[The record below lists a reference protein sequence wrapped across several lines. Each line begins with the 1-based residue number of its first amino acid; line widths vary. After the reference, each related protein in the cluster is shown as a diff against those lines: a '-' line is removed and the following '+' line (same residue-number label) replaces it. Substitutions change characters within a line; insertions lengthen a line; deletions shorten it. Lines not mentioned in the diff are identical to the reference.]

1 MANEGKKRKFIRSL
15 TFNLLVMILILFGFG
30 LFYNF
35 VIAEDDVVS
44 EQEQQEEQQ
53 RNAVLDTVDVVGD
66 YLWPNR
72 KSRKRDLTTNE
83 ENVKS
88 NSETKQNNEETII
101 NTQRKAEK
109 ENQEN
114 VTPSAPLPVPANDP
128 TQTVPTKTV
137 SKPATTPTI
146 EKVSSPKVEKIEQ

>member
-1 MANEGKKRKFIRSL
+1 MANEGKKRKFISSL
-15 TFNLLVMILILFGFG
+15 TFKLLVMILILFGFG

-35 VIAEDDVVS
+35 VIAEDDIVS

-88 NSETKQNNEETII
+88 NSETKKNNEETII

-114 VTPSAPLPVPANDP
+114 VM
-128 TQTVPTKTV
+128 
-137 SKPATTPTI
+137 I
-146 EKVSSPKVEKIEQ
+146 Y

>member
-1 MANEGKKRKFIRSL
+1 MANEGKKRKFISSL
-15 TFNLLVMILILFGFG
+15 TFKLLVMILILFGFG

-88 NSETKQNNEETII
+88 NSETKKNNEETII

-114 VTPSAPLPVPANDP
+114 VTANDP

>member
-1 MANEGKKRKFIRSL
+1 
-15 TFNLLVMILILFGFG
+15 MILILFGFG

-88 NSETKQNNEETII
+88 NSETKKNNEETII

-114 VTPSAPLPVPANDP
+114 NNKYN
-128 TQTVPTKTV
+128 KTDNHV
-137 SKPATTPTI
+137 EI
-146 EKVSSPKVEKIEQ
+146 EKIKPITNNEEGS

>member
-1 MANEGKKRKFIRSL
+1 MANEGKKRKFISSL
-15 TFNLLVMILILFGFG
+15 TFKLLVMILILFGFG

-88 NSETKQNNEETII
+88 NSETKKNNEETHNGKQKKRIKKML
-101 NTQRKAEK
+101 RLL
-109 ENQEN
+109 
-114 VTPSAPLPVPANDP
+114 PLY
-128 TQTVPTKTV
+128 QFLL
-137 SKPATTPTI
+137 TTLH
-146 EKVSSPKVEKIEQ
+146 KLYLQKQCQNLQLHQL

>member
-1 MANEGKKRKFIRSL
+1 
-15 TFNLLVMILILFGFG
+15 
-30 LFYNF
+30 
-35 VIAEDDVVS
+35 
-44 EQEQQEEQQ
+44 
-53 RNAVLDTVDVVGD
+53 VGD

-88 NSETKQNNEETII
+88 NSETKKNNEETII